1 MEVALSPL
9 EFARRTRALY
19 GERLALVDGA
29 LRLTYAQF
37 FARCDRWSA
46 ALQRLGVQPG
56 DRVAY
61 IAPNTHA
68 QLESFYAVPQ
78 IGAVLVPINYR
89 LSPAEFA
96 YIIGHSGA
104 TVLCAHEDY
113 LEGLDAIREELPG
126 VRHFVALEGT
136 RGGLR
141 AQGAPSEPAEPGW
154 HDYEALLA
162 AAPLAFSRPP
172 VEENDLLTINYTSGT
187 TSRPKGVMITHRN
200 AYLNV
205 VGTLLHVPMQMS
217 DAYLW
222 TLPMFH
228 ANGWTFV
235 WSVTAVGAA
244 HICLRRVDPLK
255 VFEAIEAE
263 SVSVLCAA
271 PTVLIG
277 VASAP
282 AEVRSRAPGGVRVVT
297 AGAPPAAATIERIE
311 GELGW
316 IITHVYGLT
325 ETAPFITVCEPRPE
339 HDTLSPSE
347 RAVLK
352 ARQGVELL
360 TSGELRVVDE
370 QGQDVPRDGV
380 TVGEIVVRGNVVMKG
395 YYNDPEATAVAFR
408 GGYFHSGDAAVV
420 HPDGYVD
427 IRDRLKDVIISGGE
441 NISSVEVEAELLR
454 HPAVQEAAV
463 VGLPDTRWGEAPHA
477 FVVLKPGAGTTADE
491 LRTFTRERL
500 AHFKCPHSFTFVTE
514 LPKTATGKI
523 QKFVLRGRRTAIA
536 AQ

>member
-1 MEVALSPL
+1 METPLTPL
-9 EFARRTRALY
+9 EFARRARALY
-19 GERLALVDGA
+19 PDRDALVDGA

-46 ALQRLGVQPG
+46 ALQALGAGPG
-56 DRVAY
+56 DRIAY

-89 LSPAEFA
+89 LSPAEFE
-96 YIIGHSGA
+96 YIINHSGA
-104 TVLCAHEDY
+104 TVVCAHEDHP
-113 LEGLDAIREELPG
+113 EAVDGIRAQLPK
-126 VRHFVALEGT
+126 VRHFVALEGS
-136 RGGLR
+136 R
-141 AQGAPSEPAEPGW
+141 PGW
-154 HDYEALLA
+154 LDYEQLVST
-162 AAPLAFSRPP
+162 APDDCARPP
-172 VEENDLLTINYTSGT
+172 IDEDDLLTINYTSGT

-200 AYLNV
+200 AYMNV
-205 VGTLLHVPMQMS
+205 VGTLVHVPMQVS
-217 DAYLW
+217 DRYLW

-235 WSVTAVGAA
+235 WTVTAVGAA
-244 HICLRRVDPLK
+244 HICLRRVDPVK
-255 VFEAIEAE
+255 VFELIGGEG
-263 SVSVLCAA
+263 VSICCAA

-277 VASAP
+277 VAGAP
-282 AEVRSRAPGGVRVVT
+282 DQVRAGARRGLRVLT
-297 AGAPPAAATIERIE
+297 AGAPPAAATIERVE

-316 IITHVYGLT
+316 TIIHVYGLT

-339 HDTLSPSE
+339 HDALSAAD
-347 RAVLK
+347 RAVVK
-352 ARQGVELL
+352 ARQGVELI

-370 QGQDVPRDGV
+370 EMCDVPRDGQ

-395 YYNDPEATAVAFR
+395 YYNDPEATAQAFR

-441 NISSVEVEAELLR
+441 NISSVEVEGTLLR

-463 VGLPDTRWGEAPHA
+463 VGMPDARWGEAPHA
-477 FVVLKPGAGTTADE
+477 FIVLKPGASCT
-491 LRTFTRERL
+491 
-500 AHFKCPHSFTFVTE
+500 P
-514 LPKTATGKI
+514 
-523 QKFVLRGRRTAIA
+523 
-536 AQ
+536 